1 MTTQTRTDP
10 RKHFAP
16 RFLPWLLTVAAF
28 AFYWFTL
35 NRWVSP
41 FNLQAV
47 AKISGWTWQ
56 PEIVSPILFLVT
68 QPFRWL
74 PAPQI
79 SIALNMF
86 SAACAALTLG
96 LLARSVAL
104 LPHDQTDTQRK
115 REHSDFSFLTTGSA
129 WLPPFLAVLVCGL
142 QMTFWQN
149 ATNYTGEMF
158 DLLLFAFVIWSLLEY
173 RLDEKESRLFVV
185 AVVYG
190 GQIYTSTDHGATWA
204 AHATSNNWVSLRLN
218 TAETGTATITVTLNN
233 GGKTNNIVRQSFT
246 VTVIPPAPPTL
257 DPIANMTV
265 TENAGVQSIQLTG
278 LSAGPANSMDNLI
291 FSATSDVRALSP
303 KIKYTSPASTALLT
317 FTPPAHFV
325 GTATVTVTVSERNQR
340 AASVRRQFSVTV
352 APPVVSH
359 TLAQVV
365 SAPANTMT
373 MVQPAVAATLVP
385 RTSANGQFQFQVT
398 GLAGG
403 KYVVQATED
412 LATWTS
418 IQTNTAPFVV
428 QDETAGVRKRFY
440 RAYNYQP

>member
-1 MTTQTRTDP
+1 MNSITNVTLVQGIAQQTIP
-10 RKHFAP
+10 
-16 RFLPWLLTVAAF
+16 LTGV
-28 AFYWFTL
+28 
-35 NRWVSP
+35 
-41 FNLQAV
+41 
-47 AKISGWTWQ
+47 
-56 PEIVSPILFLVT
+56 IL
-68 QPFRWL
+68 
-74 PAPQI
+74 
-79 SIALNMF
+79 
-86 SAACAALTLG
+86 G
-96 LLARSVAL
+96 
-104 LPHDQTDTQRK
+104 
-115 REHSDFSFLTTGSA
+115 TTGSKQ
-129 WLPPFLAVLVCGL
+129 LARVTAASSNPQLVP
-142 QMTFWQN
+142 
-149 ATNYTGEMF
+149 
-158 DLLLFAFVIWSLLEY
+158 
-173 RLDEKESRLFVV
+173 
-185 AVVYG
+185 
-190 GQIYTSTDHGATWA
+190 A
-204 AHATSNNWVSLRLN
+204 AMVHYSSFSSNNWLSLRLN

-428 QDETAGVRKRFY
+428 QDETAGVQKRFY
-440 RAYNYQP
+440 RAYYYQP